1 MTIRV
6 LLCDDHPV
14 VRAGLKALLSTEPEI
29 DVVGEASSAEEAISL
44 ARSTPCDLVL
54 MDLQFG
60 GELDGADATR
70 RILGHD
76 DAPHVLVL
84 TNYDSDADILSAVEA
99 GAAGYLLKDAPPEE
113 LLSAIRAAA
122 AGQSALAPTITSR
135 LLGRVRQPSTSLSSR
150 ELEVVELVAEGKTN
164 ADIGRLLFVSE
175 PTVKS
180 HLVHIFGKLGVQ
192 TRTAAVNKAREQGLI
207 RS

>member
-1 MTIRV
+1 MTIRI
-6 LLCDDHPV
+6 LMCDDHPV

-29 DVVGEASSAEEAISL
+29 EVVGEASSAEDAILLS
-44 ARSTPCDLVL
+44 RSIPCDLIL

-60 GELDGADATR
+60 GKLDGAEATR
-70 RILGHD
+70 QILD
-76 DAPHVLVL
+76 RPDAPHVLVL

-150 ELEVVELVAEGKTN
+150 ELEVVELVAAGKTN
-164 ADIGRLLFVSE
+164 ADIGRLLFISE

-180 HLVHIFGKLGVQ
+180 HLVHIFGKLDVQ
-192 TRTAAVNKAREQGLI
+192 TRTAAVSRAREQGLI